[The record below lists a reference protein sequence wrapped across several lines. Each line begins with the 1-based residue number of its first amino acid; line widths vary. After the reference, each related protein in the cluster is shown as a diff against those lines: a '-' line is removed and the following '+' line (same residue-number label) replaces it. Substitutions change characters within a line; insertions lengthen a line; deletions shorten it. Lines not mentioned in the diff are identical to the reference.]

1 LIFGSVSEV
10 SPHDHFVVSGP
21 VVRRVWWS
29 NHFMVAGGKT
39 ERERERERERREE
52 TNALHRHALSD
63 LFSPRRS
70 CLLMAHSSD

>member
-1 LIFGSVSEV
+1 
-10 SPHDHFVVSGP
+10 
-21 VVRRVWWS
+21 
-29 NHFMVAGGKT
+29 MVLVHYGEKDMTEHSRSHCGGQKIGD
-39 ERERERERERREE
+39 RERERERREE